1 MTCKTF
7 RTAIAASTMLAG
19 TFASLPAMA
28 QEDAESYTIG
38 VAIPSATHGFMG
50 GLNWHAQDTI
60 SRLGE
65 TYPNIEFVLSTAGDA
80 STMVNDI
87 EDMVATRGIDALV
100 VLPFESEPLTAPVQ
114 SVAEQDIFVTVVDRG
129 LSEEGIEDLYVAGD
143 NTGFGR
149 VAGEYFAENLEEG
162 DKIVVLRGIP
172 TTLDNERVE
181 AFEAAIEGS
190 GIEVLDMQHG
200 NWNRDDAFN
209 VMQDYLSRFPEIDAV
224 WAADDDM
231 SIGALEAIAQA
242 GRQDE
247 MWVVGGAG
255 MKEIIQRMMDG
266 DPQLPVNVT
275 YPPAQISTAIELTA
289 LALTSNA
296 PVTGRFIIGSQ
307 RITPEN
313 AENFYFPD
321 SPF

>member
-1 MTCKTF
+1 MKRRSFLNTIAVA
-7 RTAIAASTMLAG
+7 AIAAGGFTATG
-19 TFASLPAMA
+19 AVA
-28 QEDAESYTIG
+28 QDQSYTIG

-50 GLNWHAQDTI
+50 GLNFHAQDTI
-60 SRLGE
+60 RRLE
-65 TYPNIEFVLSTAGDA
+65 ATYPQLSFVLATAGDA
-80 STMVNDI
+80 GTMVNDI
-87 EDMVATRGIDALV
+87 EDMVATRNIDALV
-100 VLPFESEPLTAPVQ
+100 VLPFESAPLTSPVQ
-114 SVAEQDIFVTVVDRG
+114 AVAEAGIWVTVVDRG
-129 LSEEGIEDLYVAGD
+129 LSVEGIEDLYVAGD
-143 NTGFGR
+143 NPGFGR
-149 VAGEYFAENLEEG
+149 VAGEYFAETLGEG

-181 AFEAAIEGS
+181 AFTAAIDGS

-231 SIGALEAIAQA
+231 AIGALEAIAQS
-242 GRQDE
+242 GRSEE

-255 MKEIIQRMMDG
+255 MKEIIARMMDN

-289 LALTSNA
+289 LGLVSST
-296 PVTGRFIIGSQ
+296 PVSGRFIIGSQ
-307 RITPEN
+307 LITPEN
-313 AENFYFPD
+313 AESFYFPD